1 MAADAGF
8 TDLRRT
14 QRLLLSRKGEI
25 HDGAAPIKALIRN
38 ASSRGMLLVCEKT
51 YAPGQTLGL
60 KFQTFSGD
68 IIDCKVQVRHS
79 GHAGT
84 GVEIVSMGE
93 LDRHAYRQ
101 YLRDGAAS
109 QPAAPI

>member
-25 HDGAAPIKALIRN
+25 HDGGAPIKALIRN
-38 ASSRGMLLVCEKT
+38 ASSRGMLLVCDKT
-51 YAPGQTLGL
+51 YTPGQTLGL
-60 KFQTFSGD
+60 KFQTFAGD
-68 IIDCKVQVRHS
+68 IIDCQIEVRHS

-84 GVEIVSMGE
+84 GVEIVAMRDA
-93 LDRHAYRQ
+93 DRHAYRQ
-101 YLRDGAAS
+101 YLRDGAAQ
-109 QPAAPI
+109 QPTASP